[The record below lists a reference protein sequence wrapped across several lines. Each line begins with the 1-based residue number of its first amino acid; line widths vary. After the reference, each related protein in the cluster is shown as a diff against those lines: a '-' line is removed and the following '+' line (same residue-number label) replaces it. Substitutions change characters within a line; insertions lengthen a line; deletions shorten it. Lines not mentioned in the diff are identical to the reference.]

1 MKKPNSKIIKLN
13 EKLTYL
19 FCDIVEYIGDFL
31 RKIGHPT
38 GNESPLFRVLFVSL
52 VMIPLWIV
60 GTAIAICL
68 NIILLIVRA
77 ITMPVIFT
85 YSIIL
90 VLGTKLRGHL
100 FKVMPK
106 QHFEQGVKIQQPSSL
121 WHRFLAKI
129 CTLAGIDEGTC
140 AMVHFERKDGKYC
153 VNPNGCYIRTI
164 AKEHRI
170 VLWHELAHCIE
181 PAAQPEPTYGCPPL
195 MDADHTHRRST
206 RKEKKADLYAFR
218 RAFRELSREE
228 AIQEVQFFISAMR
241 QDASK
246 SEDILGNDAEWRARL
261 AERYIRRY
269 YQQ

>member
-13 EKLTYL
+13 EMLTHL
-19 FCDIVEYIGDFL
+19 FCDIVDYIGDFL
-31 RKIGHPT
+31 RKISHPN
-38 GNESPLFRVLFVSL
+38 NESLLFRVLFGL
-52 VMIPLWIV
+52 FVMIPLWLV

-68 NIILLIVRA
+68 NIILLIVRV
-77 ITMPVIFT
+77 ITMPVIFV
-85 YSIIL
+85 YSVNL
-90 VLGTKLRGHL
+90 ALGTKLREHL

-106 QHFEQGVKIQQPSSL
+106 QHFEQGVKIQQPRSL
-121 WHRFLAKI
+121 WHKFLAKI

-140 AMVHFERKDGKYC
+140 AMVHFERKDGKYQ

-181 PAAQPEPTYGCPPL
+181 PTAQPEPKPWCPPL
-195 MDADHTHRRST
+195 MDTDHTHRRST
-206 RKEKKADLYAFR
+206 RREKRADLYAFR

-228 AIQEVQFFISAMR
+228 AIQEVQFFISMLR

-246 SEDILGNDAEWRARL
+246 LEDILGNDAEWRARL
-261 AERYIRRY
+261 AERYVRRY